1 MCVSR
6 TRRGFTLIE
15 LMIVITIILIL
26 VSIAA
31 PIYRRSIVRARESVL
46 RENLFVLRS
55 TIEQYTLDKQRAP
68 QGLEDLVSAGYLREI
83 PKDITGRRDTWR
95 IDYEDTL
102 LSPEQ
107 TGIGIGDV
115 HSGSDAISME
125 GTPYSSW

>member
-1 MCVSR
+1 MR
-6 TRRGFTLIE
+6 RLQARRGFTLIE

-31 PIYRRSIVRARESVL
+31 PMYRRTIQRAKESVL
-46 RENLFVLRS
+46 RENLYVLRS
-55 TIEQYTLDKQRAP
+55 SIEQFTLDKQRAP
-68 QGLEDLVSAGYLREI
+68 QSLDELISAGYLREL
-83 PKDITGRRDTWR
+83 PKDITGRSDTWR
-95 IDYEDTL
+95 VDYEDVL

-107 TGIGIGDV
+107 SGIGIGDV